1 MYIGECEEDVRLDVV
16 KSLKSFGLKYRLK
29 NLDKSSSMDDCTSD
43 NRLFGVPL
51 TYLRKDF
58 VHLPQVKDT
67 ICIPEFIVEIC
78 NYIEEKI
85 TVEGLFRK
93 AGSTARQKEIRAL
106 LDSGEGIDLTAHHVI
121 DIANILKVFLRE
133 LPEPL
138 IPYKYHDTFL
148 RCLGLQDRKEEAVIL
163 SCLLLPQEHLNTLA
177 FLMMFLNKVSAHS
190 ELNKMGVS
198 NLAIILAPSVMPVL
212 TPKLTPEGSQ
222 IINQHVQIVQ
232 ILIRNS
238 GLIGVVPE
246 HILSGELSFSSA
258 SFQESFS
265 NKNTAKKK
273 KRLFQLLRLVYTS
286 PIGETVFFGQ
296 LLYVDNYCP
305 KTKMSRQLAMC
316 KPILK
321 LRMFIG
327 LRKIVSRGSPGAEEA
342 RTPDFDKHTPCI
354 MSGKKRKVNEPIIA
368 PMSAKKKK
376 EVLMNLPQGSLL
388 PETPFKSSRNHKNEN
403 LSPRILVAGQKPG
416 KSKSPTFKTKRR
428 FFFRRNSEGEI
439 RDKQSK
445 SLSSSALKISRLS
458 LLGKSGRK
466 KKAKEET
473 AESCNNS
480 SLMATLDS
488 HESAS
493 SLAHDL
499 SLQDAVSPDYV
510 RVPKSEYEAIK
521 ERVSKI
527 ENRLSHEFENII
539 GVNISDYEMSPEKQ
553 IQEQKRLSSAHGVQ
567 NIYNKTLKESEK
579 LNSVSTEELANLLS
593 QELKIRRSSSNK
605 IMRSPSARK
614 IGSIRR
620 RSRDSASLNNV
631 NSSDKM
637 GVQPFYAGRSL
648 RRGKPNT
655 VLSGLP
661 HPSSLVPSTHCTSF
675 ESKPGDHFGVMTRS
689 QARRASSF
697 HGHSI
702 NMPPANNVNVVANMP
717 NNNSAW
723 RCATGYFNN
732 NEEQVE
738 SEGIHEDEAND
749 NRRASIAKLRYQ
761 NAGMVLAKAKLFN
774 NMNTVGDPH
783 FTDPTQHKTTR
794 PLSKSFRHND
804 LKSSRSIRRK
814 RSDRRVYGNEM
825 RPIDCR
831 NNLKEDESN
840 RLFSSEKLN
849 CDAGL
854 GKRGSL
860 QEKENMK
867 MQLPLQVQRLRG
879 SVVSP
884 LKDCNRTPTI
894 KRALTIGASPHRVR
908 QAASD
913 YKMHSR
919 STPVKA
925 LTMGAMPRRS
935 PRLIQKSKT
944 TNLNK

>member
-273 KRLFQLLRLVYTS
+273 KRSGSLT
-286 PIGETVFFGQ
+286 
-296 LLYVDNYCP
+296 
-305 KTKMSRQLAMC
+305 
-316 KPILK
+316 
-321 LRMFIG
+321 RMFIG

-466 KKAKEET
+466 KKVTQSFQINFHVHNLFSNPRTET
-473 AESCNNS
+473 
-480 SLMATLDS
+480 LI
-488 HESAS
+488 
-493 SLAHDL
+493 
-499 SLQDAVSPDYV
+499 V
-510 RVPKSEYEAIK
+510 RPWCTKY
-521 ERVSKI
+521 
-527 ENRLSHEFENII
+527 
-539 GVNISDYEMSPEKQ
+539 
-553 IQEQKRLSSAHGVQ
+553 
-567 NIYNKTLKESEK
+567 YNKTLKESEK

-738 SEGIHEDEAND
+738 SEGMHEDEAND

-849 CDAGL
+849 CDAAL

>member
-1 MYIGECEEDVRLDVV
+1 MYIGECDEDVRLDVV

-29 NLDKSSSMDDCTSD
+29 TLDKSSSMDDCTSD

-106 LDSGEGIDLTAHHVI
+106 LDSGKEIDLTSHHVI

-138 IPYKYHDTFL
+138 IPYKFHDTFL

-232 ILIRNS
+232 ILIRNA

-258 SFQESFS
+258 SFHESFT
-265 NKNTAKKK
+265 NRNPTKKK
-273 KRLFQLLRLVYTS
+273 KRSGSLT
-286 PIGETVFFGQ
+286 
-296 LLYVDNYCP
+296 
-305 KTKMSRQLAMC
+305 
-316 KPILK
+316 
-321 LRMFIG
+321 RMFIG
-327 LRKIVSRGSPGAEEA
+327 LRRIVSRGSPGPEEA

-388 PETPFKSSRNHKNEN
+388 PETPFKPSRSNKNEN

-439 RDKQSK
+439 REKPTK

-466 KKAKEET
+466 KKAKEEA

-488 HESAS
+488 HESPS
-493 SLAHDL
+493 SLQNDL
-499 SLQDAVSPDYV
+499 TQDAVSPDYV

-527 ENRLSHEFENII
+527 ENRLSHEIENII

-553 IQEQKRLSSAHGVQ
+553 IQEQKRLSAADGVQ
-567 NIYNKTLKESEK
+567 NIYKKTLKESEK
-579 LNSVSTEELANLLS
+579 LNSMSTEELANLLS

-620 RSRDSASLNNV
+620 RSKDSASLNNV
-631 NSSDKM
+631 DTSEKL
-637 GVQPFYAGRSL
+637 GAQPFYSGRSL

-655 VLSGLP
+655 VFSGLP
-661 HPSSLVPSTHCTSF
+661 HPSSLVPSALCTSF
-675 ESKPGDHFGVMTRS
+675 DSKSCEHFGVMTRS

-702 NMPPANNVNVVANMP
+702 NTLGNNVNTVTNIPQSNAD
-717 NNNSAW
+717 W
-723 RCATGYFNN
+723 RCATDYFHS
-732 NEEQVE
+732 NEEQLE
-738 SEGIHEDEAND
+738 NEGTSEEAND

-774 NMNTVGDPH
+774 NMNNVGEPNV
-783 FTDPTQHKTTR
+783 TGPTQHKNTR

-804 LKSSRSIRRK
+804 LKSGRSIRRK

-825 RPIDCR
+825 SCR
-831 NNLKEDESN
+831 NNSKQDESS
-840 RLFSSEKLN
+840 RLFPSEALN
-849 CDAGL
+849 CDPAL
-854 GKRGSL
+854 GKISSL
-860 QEKENMK
+860 QEKENNIKVQM
-867 MQLPLQVQRLRG
+867 PIQVQRLRG
-879 SVVSP
+879 TVISP
-884 LKDCNRTPTI
+884 LKDSNRTPTI

-908 QAASD
+908 QRASD

-935 PRLIQKSKT
+935 PRLIQRSKV
-944 TNLNK
+944 TNVKQ